1 MLPTFLECVL
11 FFYLLTYLTLL
22 LFIIP
27 IPHDCQ
33 VKVATVW
40 ALLLLLPRPNKQS
53 AHMLVRV

>member
-1 MLPTFLECVL
+1 
-11 FFYLLTYLTLL
+11 LL

-40 ALLLLLPRPNKQS
+40 ALLLLLLLLMPRPNKQS